1 MPAAGEREPIGY
13 RCSTL
18 AERGPGCRARTFLG
32 PLVALFV
39 CFQQSDAPLGAEMR
53 PDPEAASGIIE
64 RTAVAANRYMIAA
77 SHPLAAEAGLE
88 ALRRGGSAVDAAIAA
103 QMVLTLVEPQSS
115 GIGGGG
121 FLLHYDAESGELKAY
136 DGRETAPAAA
146 TPDMFL
152 DESGE
157 PLAFFDAVVGGLSVG
172 VPGLV
177 PMLERAH
184 REEGELPWAS
194 LFAEAIALA
203 ERGFPVSPRLHA
215 LIAADKYLKRHP
227 ATAAYFHTPEGAP
240 LPAGHILRNPE
251 LADTLRAL
259 AEEGSAAILTGEIAA
274 EIVAEVRG
282 FAANPGRLSMQD
294 LAGYQPVV
302 REAVCRAYRHYRA
315 CGMPPPSAGPIAV
328 LQTLGMLERFD
339 VAARGPWSVE
349 SAHLFAEASRLAF
362 ADRTYVAD
370 PAFVDV
376 PVGGLLDQR
385 YLLERSERICM
396 DGSLGEVLPGTPAI
410 RKTELA
416 PPADGMI
423 RPPSTMHLSVVDE
436 QGNVASLTSSVEN
449 AFGSRIMVRGFML
462 NNQLT
467 DFSFRPEVDGR
478 PGPNRAE
485 PGKRPRSSMAPM
497 IVFGP
502 EDRPVLAI
510 GSPGG
515 SRIIGYVGKVLLGVI
530 DWNLDVQQAIS
541 LPNITNRN
549 GPTDLEADSSAVAL
563 QEPLERLGHSV
574 RLVPM
579 TSGLHGI
586 QILPSGLLGGADP
599 RREGVVLGD

>member
-1 MPAAGEREPIGY
+1 MAARAVKRWRTPT
-13 RCSTL
+13 RTL
-18 AERGPGCRARTFLG
+18 LGVLIAFLVLLQHPSG
-32 PLVALFV
+32 SV
-39 CFQQSDAPLGAEMR
+39 GAEIR
-53 PDPEAASGIIE
+53 PDPEPASAIAD
-64 RTAVAANRYMIAA
+64 RDAVAAKRYMIAA
-77 SHPLAAEAGLE
+77 SHRLASEAGLE
-88 ALRRGGSAVDAAIAA
+88 ALRRGGTAVDAAIAA

-121 FLLHYDAESGELKAY
+121 FLVHYEAESGELKAY

-146 TPDMFL
+146 TSDMFL
-152 DESGE
+152 DVAGQ
-157 PLAFFDAVVGGLSVG
+157 PLAFYDAVVGGLSVG

-184 REEGELPWAS
+184 RDHGKLPWMS

-203 ERGFPVSPRLHA
+203 EDGFPVSPRLHS
-215 LIAADKYLKRHP
+215 LIVADKYLKRHP
-227 ATAAYFHTPEGAP
+227 ATAAYFHTPDGAP
-240 LPAGHILRNPE
+240 LPVGHILRNPE
-251 LADTLRAL
+251 LAATLRAV
-259 AEEGSAAILTGEIAA
+259 ASEKSEAILTGDIAA
-274 EIVAEVRG
+274 EIVTEVRG

-294 LAGYQPVV
+294 LAGYQSVV

-315 CGMPPPSAGPIAV
+315 CGMPPPSSGPLAV

-339 VAARGPWSVE
+339 VAALGPWSAE

-376 PVGGLLDQR
+376 PVRGLLDPR
-385 YLLERSERICM
+385 YLMERSERIGM
-396 DGSLGEVLPGTPAI
+396 NRSLGEVLPGTPNF
-410 RKTELA
+410 RKTELT
-416 PPADGMI
+416 PPAGGMI

-478 PGPNRAE
+478 PVPNRVE

-497 IVFGP
+497 IVFDQ
-502 EDRPVLAI
+502 EDKPVLAI

-515 SRIIGYVGKVLLGVI
+515 SRIIGYVGKALLGVI

-549 GPTDLEADSSAVAL
+549 GSTDLETESPATQL
-563 QEPLERLGHSV
+563 KEPLERLGHTV
-574 RLVPM
+574 QLVPM

-586 QILPSGLLGGADP
+586 QILSDGLLGGADP